1 MFRLNLFIRIS
12 LLFLNLLLLAYMI
25 VGTELIAATCL
36 VGLFAVIQ
44 VGALF
49 WYVSQTNR
57 FLTRFFDSIQHDDF
71 SLQAIPTGKGKSFDQ
86 LGQRMETVLTQFRK
100 IRAAQDQSY
109 RYLDRI
115 IQHTGT
121 AMIAI
126 TADEQVNLVNHA
138 AKRLFRLNPI
148 HRLNALPKVVA
159 ETVRDMK
166 SGEKRIV
173 KLAEGAVPL
182 QLVLHL
188 TAFRLGEEDFRLISF
203 QNIQSEMERT
213 EVNAWQ
219 KLIRVLTHEIMNSV
233 TPVSTIAET
242 LKGMFFQGNDYVGAV
257 LSEVQVED
265 ARHAI
270 SLIQKRSDGLLHFVE
285 TYRSLTRVPQ
295 PEFESISLKQFVED
309 LERLFRNRIKDEAV
323 AFSANITPENLEIIT
338 DPKLLEQVM
347 INLII
352 NALQA
357 MEGCAERKLSL
368 SILQEVSGEVLI
380 QLTDTGKG
388 IDAME
393 LEQIF
398 IPFYSSKKEGSGI
411 GLSISRQIIHTLGG
425 SIHVQSVVGEG
436 TQFVVEI

>member
-1 MFRLNLFIRIS
+1 MFRLKLFIRIS

-71 SLQAIPTGKGKSFDQ
+71 SLQAIPMGKGKSFDQ
-86 LGQRMETVLTQFRK
+86 LGQRMETVLSQFRK

-126 TADEQVNLVNHA
+126 TTDEQVNLVNHA

-148 HRLNALPKVVA
+148 HRLTALPEVVVKA
-159 ETVRDMK
+159 VREMEPD
-166 SGEKRIV
+166 EKRIV
-173 KLAEGAVPL
+173 KLTEGAIPL

-188 TAFRLGEEDFRLISF
+188 TDFRLGEEDFRLVSF
-203 QNIQSEMERT
+203 QNIKSEMERT

-368 SILQEVSGEVLI
+368 SIIQEVGGEVLI

-388 IDAME
+388 IDAMD